1 MRVVCSCVVMTAAM
15 LALADLQVGRAQEP
29 QRPAFRAA
37 TDVVRVD
44 VSVRQG
50 NRAIEGLTPGD
61 FEVLDNGV
69 RQEVTELSFGRLPID
84 VTVGLDVSFSVTGPL
99 LQQLQRAVV
108 QLMRDMR
115 SGDRLKLVLFNMR
128 ITRVIDF
135 TTDEREVERA
145 IRDAQAGGGTAL
157 LDAISAA
164 LISAPATDRRQLVM
178 FFTDGLDSSSS
189 TSPEMLREVAHRT
202 NATLG
207 FVVSSAEAGGPAPT
221 APAVSFLVRLAQE
234 TGGAT
239 IFTTRTMDLSTPFR
253 TILERFRTT
262 YVLYYSPRGTDQPG
276 FHTLQVRVKRDKAT
290 VTARRGYFR

>member
-1 MRVVCSCVVMTAAM
+1 MTAAW
-15 LALADLQVGRAQEP
+15 LALADLTVGRAQEP

-50 NRAIEGLTPGD
+50 NRVIEGLTAGD

-69 RQEVTELSFGRLPID
+69 RQQVTELSYGRLPID

-115 SGDRLKLVLFNMR
+115 PGDRLKLVLFNMR

-145 IRDAQAGGGTAL
+145 IRAAQAGGGTAL

-178 FFTDGLDSSSS
+178 FFTDGLDSSSG
-189 TSPEMLREVAHRT
+189 TSPEMLREVAQRT
-202 NATLG
+202 NATLA
-207 FVVSSAEAGGPAPT
+207 FVVSSADARGPAPT
-221 APAVSFLVRLAQE
+221 APAMSFLVQLAQE

-239 IFTTRTMDLSTPFR
+239 IFTARTADLSTPFR
-253 TILERFRTT
+253 TILERFRST
-262 YVLYYSPRGTDQPG
+262 YVLYYSPRGADQPG
-276 FHTLQVRVKRDKAT
+276 FHTLQVRVKRDRAT